1 MSVAAALPLSAVA
14 GSTLADLADGVV
26 PGLGGALDNS
36 ADQTITNVFVQS
48 ATPVLQELILR
59 SRADALHAGVQPLPA
74 EVQRQMAGFIP
85 DSILKLAKYRVD
97 SGNDLNL
104 QSGAIQYGDAR
115 AITLVDVIV
124 LKNPF
129 DVLNNP
135 TLWAHELTHV
145 EQYREWGVQGFA
157 RRYLQDYEAVE
168 QVAYASATRY
178 AEWLAQKNA
187 RNAADWHL
195 STARAH

>member
-1 MSVAAALPLSAVA
+1 LDSSANQA
-14 GSTLADLADGVV
+14 IA
-26 PGLGGALDNS
+26 
-36 ADQTITNVFVQS
+36 NVFVQS

-59 SRADALHAGVQPLPA
+59 SRADALRAGVQPLPP
-74 EVQRQMAGFIP
+74 EVRRQLAGFIP
-85 DSILKLAKYRVD
+85 DRILKLAKYRVA
-97 SGNDLNL
+97 SGSDLTL

-145 EQYREWGVQGFA
+145 EQYRQWGVQGFA

-168 QVAYASATRY
+168 KVAYASATRY
-178 AEWLAQKNA
+178 AEWLKQKNA
-187 RNAADWHL
+187 RNAAAWHL
-195 STARAH
+195 STSRSP